1 MNGNVGVPKPNNW
14 TLGKLQD
21 HTPFHSTRSSHFNVG
36 RSSDRPWQRKD
47 LRQLSR
53 IGNNLVAEASTP
65 HKLLR
70 SPTPTVYTK
79 LHSPASAI
87 AFGSE
92 PRSLSNTELV
102 DRVRAILQAKRLTLY
117 QCSRKTMSMYGRSS
131 PYFLPHN
138 LYYDLS
144 NETFSPSLHQL
155 FALSKVS
162 GYRFNDWLRVFGF
175 NPEDIARLQILLS
188 SKRTLLL
195 DSSLADPEYLI
206 PWLRNKPGYVR
217 APAIFPLG
225 RLLELAP
232 SRRLRAIARTSQCNL
247 VYAKIGREDALAF
260 PDLVPGSIVRADT
273 RVTQEMLLSGAGT
286 DSRHL
291 FLIEHSK
298 GLNCCRLQPSGK
310 NRVIPLGGQLP
321 YAEVDLQLDEE
332 AKILGI
338 LDLEIRPLL
347 RPEEPD
353 VPAELANHWRP
364 LALRRDDTKL
374 GHLLRAARLRAALSF
389 REASAISLKV
399 SEELGDEQYFA
410 APGSLSDY
418 EARDVPPR
426 HVHKA
431 ITLCAIY
438 GMPFATF
445 LESVGLRLEEAGS
458 DPIPDRLVPRKLAAA
473 SRGIAKETDSP
484 TESGF
489 LGHLLKRSGAV
500 PFFLHDS
507 LSDLSG
513 LKKLTLRDFFWVGGE
528 SNPLHPLLV
537 NGLFVIVNR
546 YRKKPVYFRSTR
558 CGSSRYTCFCDGTEP
573 MYADAAVSRTVR
585 W

>member
-195 DSSLADPEYLI
+195 DSSLADPEVFDSLVAKQTRVRSRS
-206 PWLRNKPGYVR
+206 RNFSAWTTAGTG
-217 APAIFPLG
+217 AIT
-225 RLLELAP
+225 AP
-232 SRRLRAIARTSQCNL
+232 SRDCPNLTMQFGVCENWPGGRTRLSR
-247 VYAKIGREDALAF
+247 
-260 PDLVPGSIVRADT
+260 PGSWKHRA
-273 RVTQEMLLSGAGT
+273 G
-286 DSRHL
+286 
-291 FLIEHSK
+291 
-298 GLNCCRLQPSGK
+298 
-310 NRVIPLGGQLP
+310 
-321 YAEVDLQLDEE
+321 
-332 AKILGI
+332 
-338 LDLEIRPLL
+338 
-347 RPEEPD
+347 
-353 VPAELANHWRP
+353 
-364 LALRRDDTKL
+364 
-374 GHLLRAARLRAALSF
+374 
-389 REASAISLKV
+389 
-399 SEELGDEQYFA
+399 
-410 APGSLSDY
+410 
-418 EARDVPPR
+418 
-426 HVHKA
+426 
-431 ITLCAIY
+431 
-438 GMPFATF
+438 
-445 LESVGLRLEEAGS
+445 
-458 DPIPDRLVPRKLAAA
+458 
-473 SRGIAKETDSP
+473 
-484 TESGF
+484 
-489 LGHLLKRSGAV
+489 
-500 PFFLHDS
+500 
-507 LSDLSG
+507 
-513 LKKLTLRDFFWVGGE
+513 
-528 SNPLHPLLV
+528 
-537 NGLFVIVNR
+537 
-546 YRKKPVYFRSTR
+546 
-558 CGSSRYTCFCDGTEP
+558 
-573 MYADAAVSRTVR
+573 
-585 W
+585 